1 MSSPTRRSV
10 ATDGDRRALAEWAAS
25 GAMAITGR
33 ADGPP
38 LGPPDRLVAGL
49 RRSAAVVR
57 QRSALLGVPLEVD
70 AVALLG
76 ERAAIGGLT
85 RRSPTSCGGA
95 TRLVRAADGWLAV
108 ALPRPEDRELL
119 PAWLGLDAADAGD
132 AEDDEASWAVVEAA
146 LGGRRCREAAERA
159 WMLGVPVSHL
169 PQGPGAA
176 ATAPPPLAPLPMI
189 ATPVPAPVPDPRPL
203 RDTTVID
210 LSSLWAGPLCGNL
223 LSLAGADVVKVEST
237 TRPDGSRGGPGQFFD
252 VLNGGKRSVAL
263 DLADADGWRLLRRL
277 LAAADVVIE
286 GSRPRALEQRGIV
299 ATDLVA
305 NAGPRVWVSI
315 TGHGRTGTGR
325 DRVAFGDD
333 AAVAGGLVVADEAG
347 PCFCADAAADPAA
360 GLVAAAACL
369 DALAVGG
376 RWLVDVAMAGVAAF
390 LAGPTLSPDPDS
402 LVDGPADEVA
412 PTRARAATGPG
423 PALGAHTAEVLNGL
437 GVTA

>member
-1 MSSPTRRSV
+1 
-10 ATDGDRRALAEWAAS
+10 
-25 GAMAITGR
+25 MAITGR

-49 RRSAAVVR
+49 HRAATVVR
-57 QRSALLGVPLEVD
+57 QRSVLLGMPLEVD

-76 ERAAIGGLT
+76 ERAAIGGLS
-85 RRSPTSCGGA
+85 RHGQTSCGGA

-108 ALPRPEDRELL
+108 SLPRPEDRELL
-119 PAWLGLDAADAGD
+119 PAWLGIDARDV
-132 AEDDEASWAVVEAA
+132 EAPWAAVEAA
-146 LGGRRCREAAERA
+146 LGDRRALEATERA
-159 WMLGVPVSHL
+159 WMLGLPVSQL

-176 ATAPPPLAPLPMI
+176 STAPPPLASLPVI
-189 ATPVPAPVPDPRPL
+189 ATPVPAPVPEPRPL
-203 RDTTVID
+203 RDLTVID

-237 TRPDGSRGGPGQFFD
+237 TRPDGSRAGPGRFFD

-263 DLADADGWRLLRRL
+263 DLADAEGWRVLRRL
-277 LAAADVVIE
+277 LAAADVVVE

-299 ATDLVA
+299 APDLVA

-315 TGHGRTGTGR
+315 TGHGRTGSGR

-333 AAVAGGLVVADEAG
+333 AAVAGGLVVVDEAG

-376 RWLVDVAMAGVAAF
+376 RWLLDVAMAGVAAS
-390 LAGPTLSPDPDS
+390 LAGSTLGPDPDRP
-402 LVDGPADEVA
+402 VDGPADEVA
-412 PTRARAATGPG
+412 PPRARAATGPG

-437 GVTA
+437 GVTT

>member
-1 MSSPTRRSV
+1 
-10 ATDGDRRALAEWAAS
+10 
-25 GAMAITGR
+25 MAITGR

-49 RRSAAVVR
+49 CRWAAVIR

-85 RRSPTSCGGA
+85 RHSPTSCGGA

-132 AEDDEASWAVVEAA
+132 AEDDEASWAAVEAE

-159 WMLGVPVSHL
+159 WMLGLPVSQL
-169 PQGPGAA
+169 PQGPVAA
-176 ATAPPPLAPLPMI
+176 ATAPPPLAPLPVI
-189 ATPVPAPVPDPRPL
+189 ATPVPAPAPDPRPL
-203 RDTTVID
+203 RDITVID

-237 TRPDGSRGGPGQFFD
+237 TRPDGSRAGPRRFFD

-263 DLADADGWRLLRRL
+263 DLADADGWRVLRRL

-360 GLVAAAACL
+360 GLVGAAACL

-376 RWLVDVAMAGVAAF
+376 RWLVDVAMAGVAAS
-390 LAGPTLSPDPDS
+390 LAGPTLGSDPDC

-412 PTRARAATGPG
+412 PPRARAATGQG
-423 PALGAHTAEVLNGL
+423 PALGADTAEVLNGL

>member
-1 MSSPTRRSV
+1 
-10 ATDGDRRALAEWAAS
+10 
-25 GAMAITGR
+25 MAITGR

-85 RRSPTSCGGA
+85 RRGQTSCGGA

-108 ALPRPEDRELL
+108 SLPRPEDRELL
-119 PAWLGLDAADAGD
+119 PAWLGIDARDV
-132 AEDDEASWAVVEAA
+132 EAPWAAVEAA
-146 LGGRRCREAAERA
+146 LGDRWALEAAERA
-159 WMLGVPVSHL
+159 WMLGLPVSQL

-176 ATAPPPLAPLPMI
+176 PTAPPPLAPLGVI
-189 ATPVPAPVPDPRPL
+189 TTPVPAPVPEPRPL
-203 RDTTVID
+203 RDLTVID

-237 TRPDGSRGGPGQFFD
+237 TRPDGSRAGPGRFFD

-263 DLADADGWRLLRRL
+263 DLADADGWRVLRRV
-277 LAAADVVIE
+277 LAAADVVVE

-315 TGHGRTGTGR
+315 TGHGRTGSGR

-376 RWLVDVAMAGVAAF
+376 RWLLDVAMAGVAAS
-390 LAGPTLSPDPDS
+390 LAGSTLGPDPDPP
-402 LVDGPADEVA
+402 VEGPADEVA
-412 PTRARAATGPG
+412 PPRARAATGPG

>member
-1 MSSPTRRSV
+1 V
-10 ATDGDRRALAEWAAS
+10 ATERDHRALAEWAAS

-38 LGPPDRLVAGL
+38 LGPPDGLVAGL
-49 RRSAAVVR
+49 RRSAAVIR
-57 QRSALLGVPLEVD
+57 QRSALLGGPLEVD
-70 AVALLG
+70 AVDLLG

-95 TRLVRAADGWLAV
+95 TRLVRAVDGWLAV

-119 PAWLGLDAADAGD
+119 PAWLGIDARD
-132 AEDDEASWAVVEAA
+132 AEGPEAPWAAVEAA
-146 LGGRRCREAAERA
+146 LCDRRAFQAAERA
-159 WMLGVPVSHL
+159 WMLGLPVSQL
-169 PQGPGAA
+169 PHRPGPA
-176 ATAPPPLAPLPMI
+176 ATAPPPLAPLPVL
-189 ATPVPAPVPDPRPL
+189 ATSIPASVPDPCPL
-203 RDTTVID
+203 SDMTVID

-237 TRPDGSRGGPGQFFD
+237 TRPDGGRSGPRRFFD

-263 DLADADGWRLLRRL
+263 DLAGADGWRVLRRL

-299 ATDLVA
+299 AAELVA

-315 TGHGRTGTGR
+315 TGHGRTGPGR

-333 AAVAGGLVVADEAG
+333 AAVAGGLVVTDEAG

-369 DALAVGG
+369 DALAAGG
-376 RWLVDVAMAGVAAF
+376 CWLVDVSMAGVAAS
-390 LAGPTLSPDPDS
+390 LTGPTLGPDPVRP
-402 LVDGPADEVA
+402 VDGPADEVA
-412 PTRARAATGPG
+412 PPRARAATAPG
-423 PALGAHTAEVLNGL
+423 PALGEHTAEVLNGL
-437 GVTA
+437 GITP

>member
-1 MSSPTRRSV
+1 MPSATRRPV
-10 ATDGDRRALAEWAAS
+10 ATDRDRRALAAWAAS
-25 GAMAITGR
+25 GAMTITGR

-38 LGPPDRLVAGL
+38 LGPPDGLVAGL
-49 RRSAAVVR
+49 QRSAAVIG
-57 QRSALLGVPLEVD
+57 QRSARLGVPLEVD

-119 PAWLGLDAADAGD
+119 PAWLGIDTADPGD
-132 AEDDEASWAVVEAA
+132 AEDDEVPWAVVEAA

-159 WMLGVPVSHL
+159 WLLGLPVSQL
-169 PQGPGAA
+169 RQGRGAVPA
-176 ATAPPPLAPLPMI
+176 APPPLAPLPVI
-189 ATPVPAPVPDPRPL
+189 ATPVPAPDAESRPL
-203 RDTTVID
+203 RDMTVID

-223 LSLAGADVVKVEST
+223 LSLAGAEVVKVEST
-237 TRPDGSRGGPGQFFD
+237 TRPDGSRAGPGRFFD

-263 DLADADGWRLLRRL
+263 DLADADGWRVLRRL

-299 ATDLVA
+299 APDLVA

-315 TGHGRTGTGR
+315 TGHGRTGPGR

-360 GLVAAAACL
+360 GLVAATACL
-369 DALAVGG
+369 DALAAGG
-376 RWLVDVAMAGVAAF
+376 RWLVDVAMAGVAAS
-390 LAGPTLSPDPDS
+390 LAGPTLAPGPDRP
-402 LVDGPADEVA
+402 VDGPVDAVA
-412 PTRARAATGPG
+412 PPRARAAIAPG
-423 PALGAHTAEVLNGL
+423 PALGAHTAEVLGGL
-437 GVTA
+437 GVTP

>member
-10 ATDGDRRALAEWAAS
+10 ATDGDRGALAEWAAG

-49 RRSAAVVR
+49 RRSAAIVR

-76 ERAAIGGLT
+76 ERAAIGGLA

-95 TRLVRAADGWLAV
+95 TRLVRATDGWLAV

-119 PAWLGLDAADAGD
+119 PAWLGLDAGD
-132 AEDDEASWAVVEAA
+132 AKDAEASWAAVEAA
-146 LGGRRCREAAERA
+146 LGGKRARDAAERA
-159 WMLGVPVSHL
+159 WMLGLPVSQL
-169 PQGPGAA
+169 PRGPGAA
-176 ATAPPPLAPLPMI
+176 PTAPPPLAPLPVI

-203 RDTTVID
+203 RDITVID

-237 TRPDGSRGGPGQFFD
+237 TRPDGSRAGPGRFFD

-263 DLADADGWRLLRRL
+263 DLADADGWGVLRRL
-277 LAAADVVIE
+277 LAAAEVVIE

-299 ATDLVA
+299 APDLVA

-376 RWLVDVAMAGVAAF
+376 RWLVDVAMAGVAAS
-390 LAGPTLSPDPDS
+390 LAGPTLGADFDRP
-402 LVDGPADEVA
+402 VGGPADEVA
-412 PTRARAATGPG
+412 PPRARVAIAPG

>member
-1 MSSPTRRSV
+1 
-10 ATDGDRRALAEWAAS
+10 
-25 GAMAITGR
+25 MAITGR

-38 LGPPDRLVAGL
+38 LGPPDWLVPGL
-49 RRSAAVVR
+49 QRSAALIR
-57 QRSALLGVPLEVD
+57 QRSALLGEPLEVD

-119 PAWLGLDAADAGD
+119 PAWLGIDAGD
-132 AEDDEASWAVVEAA
+132 ASDPEVPWAAVEAA
-146 LGGRRCREAAERA
+146 LRGRWAWEAAERA
-159 WMLGVPVSHL
+159 WMLGLPVSQL
-169 PQGPGAA
+169 PQAPGAA
-176 ATAPPPLAPLPMI
+176 ATAPPLAPPPLAALPVV

-203 RDTTVID
+203 GDMTVID

-237 TRPDGSRGGPGQFFD
+237 TRPDGSRAGPRRFFD

-263 DLADADGWRLLRRL
+263 DLAGADGWGVLRRL
-277 LAAADVVIE
+277 LAVADVVIE

-299 ATDLVA
+299 APELVA
-305 NAGPRVWVSI
+305 TTGPRVWVSI
-315 TGHGRTGTGR
+315 TGHGRTGAGR

-333 AAVAGGLVVADEAG
+333 AAVAGGLVVADQAG

-376 RWLVDVAMAGVAAF
+376 RWLVDVAMAGVAAS
-390 LAGPTLSPDPDS
+390 LAGPTLGPDPDS
-402 LVDGPADEVA
+402 PVAGPVDEVA
-412 PTRARAATGPG
+412 PPRARAAAAPG
-423 PALGAHTAEVLNGL
+423 PALGAHTADVLAGL
-437 GVTA
+437 GVMP

>member
-1 MSSPTRRSV
+1 
-10 ATDGDRRALAEWAAS
+10 
-25 GAMAITGR
+25 MAITGR

-38 LGPPDRLVAGL
+38 LGPPDRLVPGL
-49 RRSAAVVR
+49 QRSAALIR
-57 QRSALLGVPLEVD
+57 QRSALLGEPLEVD

-95 TRLVRAADGWLAV
+95 TRLVRASDGWLAV

-119 PAWLGLDAADAGD
+119 PAWLGIDAGD
-132 AEDDEASWAVVEAA
+132 AEDPEAPWAAVEAA
-146 LGGRRCREAAERA
+146 LRGRRAREAAERA
-159 WMLGVPVSHL
+159 WMLGLPVSQL
-169 PQGPGAA
+169 PQAPGAA
-176 ATAPPPLAPLPMI
+176 ATAPPLAPPPLAPLPVL

-203 RDTTVID
+203 RDMTVID

-237 TRPDGSRGGPGQFFD
+237 TRPDGSRAGPRRFFD

-263 DLADADGWRLLRRL
+263 DLAGADGWRVLRRL

-299 ATDLVA
+299 AAELVA
-305 NAGPRVWVSI
+305 TAGPRVWVSI
-315 TGHGRTGTGR
+315 TGHGRTGAGR

-333 AAVAGGLVVADEAG
+333 AAVAGGLVVADRAG

-376 RWLVDVAMAGVAAF
+376 RWLVDVAMAGVAAS
-390 LAGPTLSPDPDS
+390 LAGPTLGPDPDRP
-402 LVDGPADEVA
+402 VDGPADEVA
-412 PTRARAATGPG
+412 PPRARAGRRPRPG
-423 PALGAHTAEVLNGL
+423 ARRAHGRCAGRPRRHA
-437 GVTA
+437 VTDRTLDHS

>member
-1 MSSPTRRSV
+1 M
-10 ATDGDRRALAEWAAS
+10 ATAAAREEWAAS

-49 RRSAAVVR
+49 RRSAAVIR

-85 RRSPTSCGGA
+85 RHSPTSCGGA

-132 AEDDEASWAVVEAA
+132 AEDDEASWAAVEAE

-159 WMLGVPVSHL
+159 WMLGLPVSQL
-169 PQGPGAA
+169 PQGPVAA
-176 ATAPPPLAPLPMI
+176 ATAPPPLAPLPVI
-189 ATPVPAPVPDPRPL
+189 ATPVPAPAPDPRPL
-203 RDTTVID
+203 RDITVID

-237 TRPDGSRGGPGQFFD
+237 TRPDGSRAGRRRFFD

-263 DLADADGWRLLRRL
+263 DLADADGWRVLRRL

-376 RWLVDVAMAGVAAF
+376 RWLVDVAMAGVAAS
-390 LAGPTLSPDPDS
+390 LAGPTLGSDPDG

-412 PTRARAATGPG
+412 PPRARAATGPG
-423 PALGAHTAEVLNGL
+423 PALGADTAEVLNGL

>member
-1 MSSPTRRSV
+1 MHSPTGRPV
-10 ATDGDRRALAEWAAS
+10 ASDDDRLALAAWAAS

-38 LGPPDRLVAGL
+38 LGPPAGLVAGL
-49 RRSAAVVR
+49 QRSAAVIR
-57 QRSALLGVPLEVD
+57 ERSAQLGVPLEVD

-108 ALPRPEDRELL
+108 ALPRPDDRELL
-119 PAWLGLDAADAGD
+119 PAWLGIDARDAGGL
-132 AEDDEASWAVVEAA
+132 EPPWAVVEAA
-146 LGGRRCREAAERA
+146 LGGRRAREAAERA
-159 WMLGVPVSHL
+159 WMLGLPVSRL
-169 PQGPGAA
+169 PQKPGATT
-176 ATAPPPLAPLPMI
+176 TAPPPLAPLPVF
-189 ATPVPAPVPDPRPL
+189 ATPVPAPVSDARPL
-203 RDTTVID
+203 GDMAVID

-223 LSLAGADVVKVEST
+223 LSLAGADVIKVEST
-237 TRPDGSRGGPGQFFD
+237 TRPDGSRAGPRRFFD
-252 VLNGGKRSVAL
+252 VLNAGKRSVAL
-263 DLADADGWRLLRRL
+263 DLADPDGWRVLRRL

-299 ATDLVA
+299 ATELVA

-315 TGHGRTGTGR
+315 TGHGRTGAGR

-333 AAVAGGLVVADEAG
+333 AAVAGGLVVSDQAG

-376 RWLVDVAMAGVAAF
+376 RWLVDIAMAGVAAS
-390 LAGPTLSPDPDS
+390 LAGPTLGPDPDRPA
-402 LVDGPADEVA
+402 DGPAADVA
-412 PTRARAATGPG
+412 PPRARATTASAPMFGEHTADVLDG
-423 PALGAHTAEVLNGL
+423 LGATP
-437 GVTA
+437 